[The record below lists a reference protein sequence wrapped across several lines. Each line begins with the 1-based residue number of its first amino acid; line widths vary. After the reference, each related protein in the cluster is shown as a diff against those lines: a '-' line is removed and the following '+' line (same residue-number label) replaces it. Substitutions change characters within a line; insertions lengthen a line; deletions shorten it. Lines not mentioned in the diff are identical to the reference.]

1 MKHLAA
7 CIVIIILGLLAR
19 LAGSLALPAL
29 PSMASADGVAARPGP
44 VETVAWLL
52 IIALPYIF
60 LAAALWASRRKKRL
74 RPQLAYAAAAALVLL
89 PALALSGLHLA
100 GITISDALLFWEVF
114 PALHAAVAVLP
125 YFYLDRIAARDV
137 RT

>member
-1 MKHLAA
+1 MKHLLA

-19 LAGSLALPAL
+19 LAGSLALLAL

-44 VETVAWLL
+44 FEAAAWLL

-60 LAAALWASRRKKRL
+60 LAAALASSYRKKRFNP
-74 RPQLAYAAAAALVLL
+74 RHAYFATAALVLL
-89 PALALSGLHLA
+89 PALALPGLHLA
-100 GITISDALLFWEVF
+100 GISISDALHFWEVF
-114 PALHAAVAVLP
+114 PALHAAAAVLP
-125 YFYLDRIAARDV
+125 YLYLDRNAARDV